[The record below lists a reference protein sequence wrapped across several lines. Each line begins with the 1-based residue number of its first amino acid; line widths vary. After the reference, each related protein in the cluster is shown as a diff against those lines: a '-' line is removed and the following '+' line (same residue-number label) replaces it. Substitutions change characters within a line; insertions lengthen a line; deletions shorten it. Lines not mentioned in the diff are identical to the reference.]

1 MTALSLGNKITQ
13 QEFVQLIEGNKRLIY
28 KVCHVYAH
36 TSDDKEDLYQEILVQ
51 LWSSLP
57 TFRHE
62 SKFTTWMYRV
72 ALNTAIAGL
81 RKRKHTPLKAE
92 FNEKYVAVAE
102 PTYMEGEQKDPVTE
116 MYEAIKL
123 LTPVEKAVV
132 TLYLENKS
140 YDEMEEVLGIAGATL
155 RVKMTRIKDKLQRLA
170 SL

>member
-1 MTALSLGNKITQ
+1 LTALPLGNKITRN
-13 QEFVQLIEGNKRLIY
+13 EFVQLIEDNKRLIY
-28 KVCHVYAH
+28 KVCHVYAR
-36 TSDDKEDLYQEILVQ
+36 TSEDKEDLYQEILVQ

-81 RKRKHTPLKAE
+81 RKRKHTPPQAE
-92 FNEKYVAVAE
+92 FTEKHVAVAE
-102 PTYMEGEQKDPVTE
+102 PAYMEGEQKDPVTE
-116 MYEAIKL
+116 LYAAIQL

-132 TLYLENKS
+132 TLYLEDKS
-140 YDEMEEVLGIAGATL
+140 YDEMEEVLGIAGSTL
-155 RVKMTRIKDKLQRLA
+155 RVKMTRIKDKLQKLA